1 MSWNEPDNN
10 KNSNDPWNSPGKR
23 TPNSNQPPD
32 LDKIILEL
40 HNKFKRA
47 MSGRGPTGGDRPPFG
62 GSTFNP
68 KSFPLKII
76 GIAILVVYILS
87 GIYIVRPGEQAV
99 VFQFGRYV
107 KSVGPGPHWLPSLIR
122 TKTKMD
128 VQQVRSSSHRNRML
142 TGDEN
147 IVEIEAVV
155 QWRIDNLP
163 NYLFNLVNPQYTLSE
178 ATDSAIRQ
186 VVGSSPLEQLITSE
200 RASRRDE
207 IARILKETLEL
218 YQAGI
223 YVTAVEMGVASYP
236 EEVKE
241 AFDDAI
247 KAREDQDR
255 TINEA
260 EAYRERVVPVARG
273 QAQRVLAE
281 ARAYVAQKE
290 LIAEGDVERFNRVLT
305 EYKKAPGVTRRR
317 MYIDTMES
325 VLGDMNK
332 IMVDN
337 KAGNNVL
344 YLPLD
349 QMAKQSRQ
357 GSSASVPNAVGK
369 MTSVGTPVVST
380 RQDEPVTLDSLTTRE
395 RSSTR

>member
-10 KNSNDPWNSPGKR
+10 KNSNDPWGSPGKR
-23 TPNSNQPPD
+23 PNSNQPPE

-47 MSGRGPTGGDRPPFG
+47 MNSKGSGGGERPPFG
-62 GSTFNP
+62 RPTFNP
-68 KSFPLKII
+68 SFFPLKVV
-76 GIAILVVYILS
+76 GLVVLALYILS
-87 GIYIVRPGEQAV
+87 GIYIVRPGYEAV

-107 KSVGPGPHWLPSLIR
+107 KSVGPGPHWLPSIIR
-122 TKTKMD
+122 SKTIMD
-128 VQQVRSSSHRNRML
+128 VQQVRSSAHRNRML

-163 NYLFNLVNPQYTLSE
+163 NYLFNLDNPQYTLSE

-223 YVTAVEMGVASYP
+223 QVISVEMGIASYP
-236 EEVKE
+236 EEVKD

-305 EYKKAPGVTRRR
+305 EYKKAPVVTRRR

-325 VLGDMNK
+325 VLGDVNK
-332 IMVDN
+332 VVVDS

-344 YLPLD
+344 YLPLE
-349 QMAKQSRQ
+349 QMAKQQQSLQANTSGNAASYTPAASRPPV
-357 GSSASVPNAVGK
+357 APEENEI
-369 MTSVGTPVVST
+369 TSFERNS
-380 RQDEPVTLDSLTTRE
+380 TRE
-395 RSSTR
+395 RSLIR

>member
-10 KNSNDPWNSPGKR
+10 KDSNDPWSSPGKR
-23 TPNSNQPPD
+23 SPNSSQPPD

-40 HNKFKRA
+40 HNKFKRV
-47 MSGRGPTGGDRPPFG
+47 MRGKGSGNGAQPPLG
-62 GSTFNP
+62 GSAFNAGA
-68 KSFPLKII
+68 FPLKII
-76 GIAILVVYILS
+76 GIVLLVVYLVS

-99 VFQFGRYV
+99 VYQFGRYI
-107 KSVGPGPHWLPSLIR
+107 KSVGPGPHWLPSIIR
-122 TKTKMD
+122 TKTVMD
-128 VQQVRSSSHRNRML
+128 VQQVRSSSHRSRML

-163 NYLFNLVNPQYTLSE
+163 NYLFNLVNPPYTLAE

-186 VVGSSPLEQLITSE
+186 VVGSSPLDQLITSE

-218 YQAGI
+218 YHAGI
-223 YVTAVEMGVASYP
+223 YVTSVEMGVASYP
-236 EEVKE
+236 EEVKD

-260 EAYRERVVPVARG
+260 QAYRERVVPVARG
-273 QAQRVLAE
+273 QAERVLAE

-290 LIAEGDVERFNRVLT
+290 LIAQGDVERFNLVLN

-344 YLPLD
+344 YLPLE
-349 QMAKQSRQ
+349 QMKYNQTAN
-357 GSSASVPNAVGK
+357 SASVPDSVGK
-369 MTSVGTPVVST
+369 MTSVGTPVVSS
-380 RQDEPVTLDSLTTRE
+380 RRDEPLSFDNNSARGRAAALR
-395 RSSTR
+395 

>member
-1 MSWNEPDNN
+1 MSWNEPDD
-10 KNSNDPWNSPGKR
+10 KNQNDPRNSSGNR
-23 TPNSNQPPD
+23 GPNGNPQPPD
-32 LDKIILEL
+32 LDKILLEL

-47 MSGRGPTGGDRPPFG
+47 MRNGRGGGDIPPFQPPRFTF
-62 GSTFNP
+62 STMPF
-68 KSFPLKII
+68 KII
-76 GIAILVVYILS
+76 GMIVLFLYLCV
-87 GIYIVRPGEQAV
+87 GIYIVGPGEQAV

-107 KSVGPGPHWLPSLIR
+107 KSVGPGPHWIPPLIR
-122 TKTKMD
+122 SKTVVD
-128 VQQVRSSSHRNRML
+128 VQQVRSSAHRNRML

-163 NYLFNLVNPQYTLSE
+163 NYLFNLVNPQYTLAE

-186 VVGSSPLEQLITSE
+186 VVGSTPLDQLITSE

-218 YQAGI
+218 YHAGI
-223 YVTAVEMGVASYP
+223 YVTSVEMGVASYP
-236 EEVKE
+236 EEVKD

-260 EAYRERVVPVARG
+260 ETYRERVVPVAKGR
-273 QAQRVLAE
+273 AQRVSAE
-281 ARAYVAQKE
+281 ARAYAAEKA
-290 LIAEGDVERFNRVLT
+290 LIAQGDIDRFNLIVD

-317 MYIDTMES
+317 MYIETLES

-332 IMVDN
+332 ILVDS
-337 KAGNNVL
+337 KAGNNML
-344 YLPLD
+344 YLPLEEL
-349 QMAKQSRQ
+349 MKQRL
-357 GSSASVPNAVGK
+357 SASNNMNSVSFGTDK
-369 MTSVGTPVVST
+369 MPAAPLAPPAIG
-380 RQDEPVTLDSLTTRE
+380 SLRHDDFSNTTRAP
-395 RSSTR
+395 R